1 MVSLYYPAIAD
12 TGIPAPYAPLG
23 EARALLTYR
32 GELSRHTNAEQV
44 AAVRTHAREG
54 ALPRTGHGRYPLI
67 VLSPGFT
74 PPCSSADSAS
84 RTARA
89 SKRRTRR
96 RELRRRVRRSTLAQA
111 CSAGDRDLVDD
122 RLGRPG
128 EGGHAEGG
136 AHGRT
141 ARDDAGRTAHLNGR

>member
-1 MVSLYYPAIAD
+1 MVSLYYPAIAG

-23 EARALLTYR
+23 EARAPLTYR

-84 RTARA
+84 RTAPGVKTA
-89 SKRRTRR
+89 HTPSGTPPTCAPQH
-96 RELRRRVRRSTLAQA
+96 LGTGLLSRRS
-111 CSAGDRDLVDD
+111 
-122 RLGRPG
+122 
-128 EGGHAEGG
+128 
-136 AHGRT
+136 
-141 ARDDAGRTAHLNGR
+141 